1 MPTYASK
8 SDVVNRLGRPLT
20 DEEQTLT
27 DTRLADA
34 ERMLERRVDLAAGI
48 DAGDFTEADV
58 VQIEADAVIR
68 ILRNPD
74 GYTSETDGTYSYRM
88 NWDVASGKLEIRDS
102 EWRVLGVSTGISMID
117 VRPRGLYERYPR
129 VPFSAGG

>member
-1 MPTYASK
+1 MTYAQK
-8 SDVVNRLGRPLT
+8 TDVVARLGRQLT
-20 DEEQTLT
+20 EDEQTLT
-27 DTRLADA
+27 ETRLADA

-48 DAGDFTEADV
+48 ADGDFTEADV

-102 EWRVLGVSTGISMID
+102 EWRSLGVSSGLSMID
-117 VRPRGLYERYPR
+117 VRPRTVMERR